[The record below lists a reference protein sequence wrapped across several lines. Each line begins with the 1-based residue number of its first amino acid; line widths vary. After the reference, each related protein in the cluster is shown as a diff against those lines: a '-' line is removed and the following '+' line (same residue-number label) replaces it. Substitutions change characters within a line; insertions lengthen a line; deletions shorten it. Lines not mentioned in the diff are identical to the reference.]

1 MNSLTIFPGFLIT
14 LGILEIIIF
23 QIGAVILGFS
33 IHFFFASRRSINSVQ
48 QSFSDNKTGIS
59 EADEWR
65 LKYYEQVDVLKKW
78 EEDTHKEL
86 DDKQNHELRLIKELE
101 DTQIE
106 LEKNQK
112 QEYLLNKKLEEAESE
127 LNSLKETSAANLQ
140 AAESSAESTP
150 THVSISEYNRR
161 VEGLL
166 EEIQLLKESEQKHL
180 DAKQA
185 NDILQAQVRDLQ
197 QALSEKEAE
206 IKQIRHR
213 QLLTREL
220 NENHE
225 KAHQE
230 YSILHEKLQR
240 LELQI
245 SKPRNRTFDYDE
257 LQHAYFK
264 LMKECDEIKVKQLSM
279 LEENH
284 RLFRLLAETEDKLR
298 ESNFQRQQ
306 YLRKVSFL
314 EELNRDLQEFSTH
327 HKKLESQMQR
337 IGEIEMMLNRSM
349 EARPKSE

>member
-1 MNSLTIFPGFLIT
+1 MHILSIILGFQIT
-14 LGILEIIIF
+14 LGVLEVVIF
-23 QIGAVILGFS
+23 QIGAIILGFS
-33 IHFFFASRRSINSVQ
+33 IHFFFTSRKSINSVQ
-48 QSFSDNKTGIS
+48 QSLSRSKTGIS

-65 LKYYEQVDVLKKW
+65 LKYYEQIDVLKKW
-78 EEDTHKEL
+78 EEDTRKEL
-86 DDKQNHELRLIKELE
+86 DDKQNHEDRLIKELE

-106 LEKNQK
+106 LEKQQK
-112 QEYLLNKKLEEAESE
+112 HEYILNKKLEEAEGE
-127 LNSLKETSAANLQ
+127 LNSLKEASAADVQSEESIGESTSAY
-140 AAESSAESTP
+140 
-150 THVSISEYNRR
+150 VSLSDHNHQIDS
-161 VEGLL
+161 LL
-166 EEIQLLKESEQKHL
+166 EEIRLLREVEQKHL

-185 NDILQAQVRDLQ
+185 NDVLQAHLRELQ

-206 IKQIRHR
+206 IKQIRHQ
-213 QLLTREL
+213 QLLTHEL
-220 NENHE
+220 NHNHE

-230 YSILHEKLQR
+230 YNILREKLQK

-264 LMKECDEIKVKQLSM
+264 LMKECDEIKMKQLSM

-337 IGEIEMMLNRSM
+337 IGEIETMLNRSVD
-349 EARPKSE
+349 ARPKSD